1 MAIPVLVS
9 GGAGYIG
16 SHLCKAL
23 AAKGYLPIAY
33 DSLQSGHKWA
43 VKWGPLVEGCLLDA
57 PLLTSTLKKFE
68 PVAVFHLA
76 SLSNPRQSH
85 LEALSYYKNN
95 LIGTYTLL
103 EAIAECHI
111 PYFLFSSSASVYGKK
126 EKSLLAETDFLA
138 PLHPYGRT
146 KLAAEMMIADFCKAH
161 SICYA
166 NLRYFNAAGAD
177 PDGELGETH
186 NPETHLIPLLIQ
198 VLKGKKENFSLLGQH
213 HPTHDG
219 TAERDYIHVSDLADA
234 HINALEWLKQEKKDI
249 TLNLGSGVGHT
260 ILDII
265 SRMEAYSGK
274 KTRIIAGPQ
283 VEEASSLVADVSL
296 AKSLLNW
303 NPMRSNLDLLIE
315 TAWRWDSL

>member
-1 MAIPVLVS
+1 MSLPVLVT

-43 VKWGPLVEGCLLDA
+43 VKWGPLVQGCLLDT
-57 PLLTSTLKKFE
+57 PLLHATLKKFE

-85 LEALSYYKNN
+85 LEALSYYKSN
-95 LIGTYTLL
+95 LIGTYSLL
-103 EAIAECHI
+103 EAIGQHHI
-111 PYFLFSSSASVYGKK
+111 PYFLFSSSASVYAKQ
-126 EKSLLAETDFLA
+126 EKMRLSETDPLA

-146 KLAAEMMIADFCKAH
+146 KLAAEMMISDFCKAH

-177 PDGELGETH
+177 LDGELGETH
-186 NPETHLIPLLIQ
+186 DPETHLIPLLIQ
-198 VLKGKKENFSLLGQH
+198 VLKGKKENFSLLGQN

-219 TAERDYIHVSDLADA
+219 TAERDYVHVSDLADA
-234 HINALEWLKQEKKDI
+234 HIHALEWMQKEKKDI
-249 TLNLGSGVGHT
+249 TLNLGSGHGHT
-260 ILDII
+260 IFDII

-274 KTRIIAGPQ
+274 KAKVVAGPS
-283 VEEASSLVADVSL
+283 VEEASSLVANVSL
-296 AKSLLNW
+296 AKELLQW
-303 NPMRSNLDLLIE
+303 NPVRSHLDLLIE
-315 TAWRWDSL
+315 SAWRWDTL